1 MVQFDLIWSNSS
13 YQDVNTLD
21 ASIPDI
27 ESSSG
32 NFHTMPKIR
41 IYLYDMAGGN
51 MVRLTTAN
59 QNNI

>member
-27 ESSSG
+27 ESYSG
-32 NFHTMPKIR
+32 NFHCMPKIR
-41 IYLYDMAGGN
+41 IYLYDIAGGN

>member
-1 MVQFDLIWSNSS
+1 MVQFHLIWSNSS
-13 YQDVNTLD
+13 YQVANTLD

-32 NFHTMPKIR
+32 KFHSMPKIR